1 MFCVAYALI
10 GVPYFYYLMKITGD
24 ILHASVKKVE
34 EKNQS
39 SIQIIFKRNAYFS
52 ISKTT
57 GILLY
62 ILVGFVLLS
71 IIPAGIFSRI
81 EDWHFSDAFYFT
93 IITLLTIGFGDS
105 TPTAGKLST
114 SLTFV

>member
-1 MFCVAYALI
+1 ML
-10 GVPYFYYLMKITGD
+10 
-24 ILHASVKKVE
+24 
-34 EKNQS
+34 
-39 SIQIIFKRNAYFS
+39 IIFKRNAYFS

-81 EDWHFSDAFYFT
+81 EKWHFSDAFYFT
-93 IITLLTIGFGDS
+93 IITLLTIGFGDF
-105 TPTAGKLST
+105 TPTAGKLGK
-114 SLTFV
+114 FPYY